1 MANIKSQKKRVL
13 TNEKSRQ
20 RNQAVKSRL
29 KTIMKQADAALS
41 GSDKA
46 AADAAVKT
54 AVSEIDRAKKKGII
68 HANSA
73 ARKKSS
79 LERRSNAMK

>member
-1 MANIKSQKKRVL
+1 MPNIKSQKKRVL
-13 TNEKSRQ
+13 TNEKSRL
-20 RNQAVKSRL
+20 RNQDIKSRL
-29 KTIMKQADAALS
+29 KTYMKQAEDALN

-46 AADAAVKT
+46 AAESAVST
-54 AVSEIDRAKKKGII
+54 AVSEIDRAKRKGTI

-79 LERRSNAMK
+79 LTRRINAFK

>member
-1 MANIKSQKKRVL
+1 MPNIKSQKKRVL
-13 TNEKSRQ
+13 TNEKSRL
-20 RNQAVKSRL
+20 RNQDIKSRL
-29 KTIMKQADAALS
+29 KTYMKQADEALS

-46 AADAAVKT
+46 AAESAVSA
-54 AVSEIDRAKKKGII
+54 AVSEIDRAKRKGTI

-79 LERRSNAMK
+79 LARRINAFK